1 VVVVFFFCKSSQSR
15 RAQARRIDVSDM
27 TLSRPPDE
35 SLAIVCVCVYV
46 FGSNSRDFVPLG
58 GTLEGGGATCHGEVR

>member
-1 VVVVFFFCKSSQSR
+1 VVVVFFFFHKSSQSW

-35 SLAIVCVCVYV
+35 SLAVICVCVCMCLVQTAEISCSWA
-46 FGSNSRDFVPLG
+46 GR
-58 GTLEGGGATCHGEVR
+58 